1 MAFHMKNTLIKL
13 TALLVFAVC
22 NTAARYSGAQAFAY
36 GGAPSPA
43 LQKVAAPTMQ
53 LKDALLAL
61 KAHYKV
67 DIVFAD
73 HLVKGRVVPT
83 NVIYQKSQLEA
94 DLGEILNLHGLTFRR
109 GKSGSYIVIAG
120 DSPKRPEAT
129 RAGQTAPDGRPNQ
142 LITTRQEKDT
152 EPEGVF
158 PETDPVVFSHTITGR
173 ITDAET
179 NEPLPGVSIILKG
192 TQLGTTSE
200 INGNYSFVAPDEQK
214 TGGILVFSFVGYQNQ
229 EVSIGNRSVI
239 DIGLKADLKALEEI
253 VVVGYGTQKRA
264 DITGAVSSVSARD
277 IQGMPAPSLDGALAG
292 KMPGV
297 QVSQTTGTPGGGL
310 TVRVRG
316 TGSIGAGNE
325 PLYVIDGFPVTATY
339 NQSNNP
345 LNSINPNDIESIE
358 VLKDA
363 SSTAIYGSRGSNGVV
378 LITTKGGK
386 SGRMKVDLET
396 YTGFQQV
403 TQKMKLMNAQEFARY
418 IIDSRNNAW
427 VDTGGN
433 PSAPNSQR
441 AAIYQI
447 LPALQNPDAL
457 GEGTDWQDEIFRTAP
472 IHNLQA
478 TVSGGTDKIRYMIS
492 GGYFKQDGIIINS
505 DFQRYSFRVNL
516 EANASKRFK
525 VGINLNPSY
534 TVSNPTD
541 AEGHFSSGAIV
552 LSALLMAPHLPVY
565 DENGDYTTGITL
577 GNGFSSLENPVK
589 SALGK
594 KRRLNDLR
602 MLGTAYGEYQIMNG
616 LSYKLLVGADLQ
628 NSNERTFNPSFVG
641 RDGTPPPVIPFG
653 SFNSRYSNNLLIE
666 HTLNYSKEFG
676 AHSLNALGGFT
687 AQKEFLHTSAINS
700 TNFPNDLVETLNAGI
715 VSSANTNASEWS
727 LLSYLARVNYSY
739 KSKYLL
745 TATIRRDGSS
755 RFGQNNKWGTFP
767 SVSAGWRISEEAFMT
782 NLPQVNELK
791 FRASYGFT
799 GNNFIGNYDHIG
811 LLAIR
816 NTVFGGSGG
825 TVVNGI
831 APSSIS
837 NPDLSWERNRQFD
850 LGLEVGLFQNRIF
863 VVTDFYEKITSDLLL
878 NVPTPSITGYTS
890 ARQNIGRVRNRGW
903 ELAVSTRNLVNKF
916 QWTTDFN
923 IAFNRNQVQAL
934 GPSGEPIFGNYQLTN
949 SHISRIG
956 HSLGNYYGYQ
966 VEGIFQS
973 QQEIDNSPSF
983 ADSKPGHFKF
993 KDVNNDGVLSVDDRT
1008 SLGSPHPDFIFGL
1021 TNSFSYK
1028 GFDLNILIQGVQGN
1042 EILHLGRRFYANYA
1056 GTGNGLKELS
1066 NAWKSAQEPGDGKT
1080 PRVNR
1085 DLSRYASSNASANI
1099 SSTHVEDGSFV
1110 RVRNISLGYTLP
1122 QAVAGKVALR
1132 TARIYVNMQNPVTW
1146 TRYTGYNPEVSTN
1159 GADPLT
1165 PGVDYGGYPIA
1176 KVFTLGLN
1184 VGF

>member
-1 MAFHMKNTLIKL
+1 MKNTLVKL
-13 TALLVFAVC
+13 AALLVFAAC
-22 NTAARYSGAQAFAY
+22 NAGARYSGAQVLAY
-36 GGAPSPA
+36 GKTPSNA
-43 LQKVAAPTMQ
+43 FQKVAAPTMQ

-73 HLVKGRVVPT
+73 HLVKGRVVPAS
-83 NVIYQKSQLEA
+83 VIYQKSQLET
-94 DLGEILNLHGLTFRR
+94 DLGEILNLHGLTYRR
-109 GKSGSYIVIAG
+109 GKSGSYIVVAG
-120 DSPKRPEAT
+120 DSARKPKAI
-129 RAGQTAPDGRPNQ
+129 RAGHTSPDGRQSLMINTHP
-142 LITTRQEKDT
+142 EKST
-152 EPEGVF
+152 EPGVIF
-158 PETDPVVFSHTITGR
+158 TETDLAALSHTVTGR

-192 TQLGTTSE
+192 TQLGTISE
-200 INGNYSFVAPDEQK
+200 INGSYSLTAPDEQK
-214 TGGILVFSFVGYQNQ
+214 AGGILVFSFVGYQNQ
-229 EVSIGNRSVI
+229 EVSIGSRSVI
-239 DIGLKADLKALEEI
+239 DISLKADLKALEEI

-277 IQGMPAPSLDGALAG
+277 IQGMPTPSLDGALAG

-339 NQSNNP
+339 NQSSNP
-345 LNSINPNDIESIE
+345 LSSINPNDIESIE

-386 SGRMKVDLET
+386 SGKMKVDLET
-396 YTGFQQV
+396 YIGFQQV
-403 TQKMKLMNAQEFARY
+403 THKMKLMNAREFAQY

-427 VDTGGN
+427 VDIGGD

-457 GEGTDWQDEIFRTAP
+457 GEGTDWQDEVFRTAP

-478 TVSGGTDKIRYMIS
+478 TVSGGSDKIRYMVS

-505 DFQRYSFRVNL
+505 DFQRYSFRINL
-516 EANASKRFK
+516 EAQATRRFK
-525 VGINLNPSY
+525 MGVNLAPSY
-534 TVSNPTD
+534 TTSNPTD
-541 AEGHFSSGAIV
+541 SEGHFGSGAIV
-552 LSALLMAPHLPVY
+552 LSALMMPPHLPVF
-565 DENGDYTTGITL
+565 DENGEYTTGITL

-589 SALGK
+589 SAMGK
-594 KRRLNDLR
+594 KRRINELR
-602 MLGTAYGEYQIMNG
+602 LLGTAYGEYEILNG

-628 NSNERTFNPSFVG
+628 NRNERAFNPSFVG

-653 SFNSRYSNNLLIE
+653 SFDSRYSNNVLIE
-666 HTLNYSKEFG
+666 HTLNYSKDFG

-687 AQKEFLHTSAINS
+687 AQKEFLHKSAINS

-715 VSSANTNASEWS
+715 VSSANTTAEEWS

-767 SVSAGWRISEEAFMT
+767 SVSAGWRISEEAFMSS
-782 NLPQVNELK
+782 LSQVNELK
-791 FRASYGFT
+791 LRASYGFT

-850 LGLEVGLFQNRIF
+850 LGLEMGLFQNRIF

-903 ELAVSTRNLVNKF
+903 ELAVSSRNFVNKF

-949 SHISRIG
+949 SHISSIG
-956 HSLGNYYGYQ
+956 HSLGNYYGYM
-966 VEGIFQS
+966 VEGIFQT
-973 QQEIDNSPSF
+973 QEEIDNSPHF
-983 ADSKPGHFKF
+983 TDSRPGQFKF

-1028 GFDLNILIQGVQGN
+1028 GFDLNVLIQGVQGN

-1056 GTGNGLKELS
+1056 GTANALKELTNS
-1066 NAWKSAQEPGDGKT
+1066 WKSPQEPGDGKT

-1110 RVRNISLGYTLP
+1110 RIRNISLGYNLP
-1122 QAVAGKVALR
+1122 QAVANKVALR

-1146 TRYTGYNPEVSTN
+1146 TKYTGYNPEVSTG

-1165 PGVDYGGYPIA
+1165 PGADYGGYPIA